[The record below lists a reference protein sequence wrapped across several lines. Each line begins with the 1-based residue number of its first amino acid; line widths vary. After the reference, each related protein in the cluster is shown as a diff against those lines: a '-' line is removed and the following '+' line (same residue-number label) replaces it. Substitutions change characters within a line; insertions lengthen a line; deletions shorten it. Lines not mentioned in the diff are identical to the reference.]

1 MEVHAHTHTPDSHR
15 EKKWT
20 HYLWEFLMLFL
31 AVFCGFL
38 AENLR
43 ENRVEHKR
51 TLLYANQFL
60 EEIKLD
66 TAQLNFVLSV
76 VKQKK
81 ILVDSLLAILR
92 SPSEKNWRDL
102 YYFSLNVDNYHT
114 VAFHKASFEQIKNS
128 GSLRNF
134 NNEELVKSIQQYIN
148 ARDYVEIV
156 QNALADY
163 YNKNLTAF
171 INKNFDKNIG
181 IDSSDNSS
189 HDYFNSLWSKSSK
202 PGYFLSGQKNAQTEF
217 TNMLIDLRTS
227 YNLTTWYSSL
237 KENSIQLIALLQKE
251 YHLK

>member
-1 MEVHAHTHTPDSHR
+1 
-15 EKKWT
+15 
-20 HYLWEFLMLFL
+20 MLFL

-163 YNKNLTAF
+163 
-171 INKNFDKNIG
+171 
-181 IDSSDNSS
+181 
-189 HDYFNSLWSKSSK
+189 
-202 PGYFLSGQKNAQTEF
+202 
-217 TNMLIDLRTS
+217 
-227 YNLTTWYSSL
+227 
-237 KENSIQLIALLQKE
+237 
-251 YHLK
+251 